1 MLSQLNTDDKT
12 AEDSGIESGDEDT
25 VFEEVVDKDA
35 ETSLTEEEIAT
46 NASDSQDGPGDGK
59 ISRHCKNIF
68 FKLMKTAVKNR

>member
-12 AEDSGIESGDEDT
+12 VEDSGIESGDEDT

-59 ISRHCKNIF
+59 ISSYCKNIF
-68 FKLMKTAVKNR
+68 LN